1 MDKKIIYY
9 RLIVA
14 ASFSF
19 INITVALYAK
29 KIGGEDGHKLTVM
42 LVCVLFGLAL
52 SQLYWERAGQ
62 KSIANN
68 KNLSAVSILLTIL
81 AYILMLYTNGINGKI
96 SEIILIIA
104 LTYSYSSFNL
114 CVRKLIYDQ
123 KISIAVNASIILS
136 CLSFLI
142 LIVFPVVYEINWKI
156 SMSIMAIAMFMIK
169 FNIPNRYLHGLT
181 DGREGGDFKITSI
194 ATVAFIVTF
203 DFIKNQSWAI
213 LFDEYNYSQSV
224 AEIMLLRQ
232 FIGPISIVL
241 SSYRSQ
247 YFDDILIKGG
257 GCNFRKYAVRAYGFP
272 FGLIFLL
279 NSFVIL
285 NLGFSGYREY
295 MIVMSSWIAV
305 IVAQDI
311 KSFFARVVV
320 ATGWYVY
327 LGAVASVVPFLIL
340 IYLMEYKILPVG
352 VSHVLWTLVFSE
364 LVNSFFIYKGRNRE
378 LV

>member
-1 MDKKIIYY
+1 M
-9 RLIVA
+9 
-14 ASFSF
+14 
-19 INITVALYAK
+19 
-29 KIGGEDGHKLTVM
+29 TVM